1 MRPHPI
7 PVVRR
12 ARRLLTGASAA
23 LLAGLLAGLPVHD
36 AHGSGYGHGY
46 GRHGGAAVSIGVRVG
61 GGYRR
66 GHRAGLGY
74 RYGHRR
80 GHRIGLG
87 YRYGYRPGRHG
98 RAGYRYRHRAGYG
111 VGYAY
116 RPHRHRGGIS
126 VHYSAPLVLPY
137 AAPPAVRVIRSAPVV
152 VERRAGRALPSMP
165 DLEYTPQQ
173 GQGAGQATRDRRE
186 CERLAWH
193 ETRPDPMAG
202 VVRTTTRTE
211 VSTDVVR
218 ERGDP
223 FGPTVTGT
231 ALGAVGGAIA
241 GDAGAGAA
249 FGALAGAAAWM
260 LGGWGYDVP
269 VQRVVDVVEREYVP
283 APGPDPSDLREAL
296 VLCMEARG
304 YAVR

>member
-1 MRPHPI
+1 MNRRPTPAPG
-7 PVVRR
+7 PVC
-12 ARRLLTGASAA
+12 RLSSGAAAA

-36 AHGSGYGHGY
+36 AHGSGYGYGY

-66 GHRAGLGY
+66 GHRAGPGF

-80 GHRIGLG
+80 GHRAGLG
-87 YRYGYRPGRHG
+87 YRYGYRPGHRG
-98 RAGYRYRHRAGYG
+98 GTGYRYRHRAGYG
-111 VGYAY
+111 VSYAY
-116 RPHRHRGGIS
+116 RAHRHGGVS
-126 VHYSAPLVLPY
+126 VYYGAPLVLPY
-137 AAPPAVRVIRSAPVV
+137 AGPPAVRMIRSAPVV
-152 VERRAGRALPSMP
+152 VERRAGRVLPSMP
-165 DLEYTPQQ
+165 DLEYTPRQ
-173 GQGAGQATRDRRE
+173 GQGAQQVTRDRRE
-186 CERLAWH
+186 CERLAWR
-193 ETRPDPMAG
+193 ETRPDPGAG

-211 VSTDVVR
+211 VGTGVVR

-223 FGPTVTGT
+223 FAPTVTGT
-231 ALGAVGGAIA
+231 VLGAVGGGIA

-269 VQRVVDVVEREYVP
+269 VQRIVDVVEREYVP